1 MCLWFG
7 FSDRLKDY
15 PQYCQ
20 HLASISHFIQF
31 PHHLQEVSVLLGSL
45 WFLKS
50 FEQLAVFSWE
60 DGLGCL
66 PFSHFISW
74 MCSFLCFTRL
84 VDVGVG
90 NLFLYTCLGCSQLPA

>member
-1 MCLWFG
+1 M
-7 FSDRLKDY
+7 
-15 PQYCQ
+15 
-20 HLASISHFIQF
+20 
-31 PHHLQEVSVLLGSL
+31 LLGFL

-84 VDVGVG
+84 VDVGG
-90 NLFLYTCLGCSQLPA
+90 W